1 MNKLLFAIIVVSA
14 MLLVGKFLEYSYLSI
29 LKIILDRDISIWK
42 R

>member
-1 MNKLLFAIIVVSA
+1 MNKLLFAILVVSA
-14 MLLVGKFLEYSYLSI
+14 MLLIGKLLEYSYLSI